1 MVRGGNL
8 GEEGKQRKAGL
19 WSLGEGE
26 RGDDQ
31 SFLRTQMLLGEARRR
46 LFEIFVFY
54 EQTLRDPLMP
64 CGAWQRSEQ
73 RGPWGHVSS
82 KAQTPPCSPCL
93 IPLVA
98 EAWGQEF
105 WSM

>member
-1 MVRGGNL
+1 MPAW
-8 GEEGKQRKAGL
+8 QQL
-19 WSLGEGE
+19 WCQGSLGEGE

-54 EQTLRDPLMP
+54 EQTLRDPLIPVGPGRGQSKGSLGP
-64 CGAWQRSEQ
+64 CQLKS
-73 RGPWGHVSS
+73 PD
-82 KAQTPPCSPCL
+82 PPCSPCL